1 MAAAILTW
9 SARPRRLLLGSWAL
23 VAVVGGALRWVD
35 RSLSGARNDV
45 AAVAL
50 DLWLV
55 ALWAGATPL
64 ILRSVRRYPIRQ
76 GALARHAALHC
87 AFAAAFILGTNALVR
102 LPMAF
107 RLGAGAAAVNLV
119 AGLARFAPTAFIAY
133 GVIVAI
139 GHWWLG
145 RVDPAPVP
153 EPAAERPERI
163 AVREWSRVR
172 LVRPADIDWVEADD
186 NYVVVHAAGRTYKGR
201 GRISELATQLDPAEF
216 ARVHRSAVVR
226 LTSVREVQTLAKGDL
241 ALVLDGGKV
250 FRVARGRRA
259 AVEAALEKTL
269 GARL

>member
-1 MAAAILTW
+1 M
-9 SARPRRLLLGSWAL
+9 SAVTLAWWTQRRLLLGSWAL
-23 VAVVGGALRWVD
+23 IAVIGGALRWLD

-64 ILRSVRRYPIRQ
+64 IFRSVRRYPIRH
-76 GALARHAALHC
+76 GTVLRNATLHC
-87 AFAAAFILGTNALVR
+87 AFATAFIVGTNTLIR

-107 RLGAGAAAVNLV
+107 RSGAGVAALNLV
-119 AGLARFAPTAFIAY
+119 AGLARFGPTAFVAY
-133 GVIVAI
+133 GAIVAI
-139 GHWWLG
+139 GQWLLN
-145 RVDPAPVP
+145 RVESVPV
-153 EPAAERPERI
+153 AAVERPERI

-172 LVRPADIDWVEADD
+172 LVRPSDIDWIEADD
-186 NYVVVHAAGRTYKGR
+186 NYVVVQAAGRTYKGR
-201 GRISELATQLDPAEF
+201 GRISDFATQLDPAAF

-226 LTSVREVQTLAKGDL
+226 LASVREVQTLTKGGL

-259 AVEAALEKTL
+259 ALEAALQAAL
-269 GARL
+269 GTSI